1 VEFKIRRRNFNAY
14 EILGYGVIIVGALFI
29 VLGFFL
35 FRFVGDASATHS
47 VEMER
52 YGQFGEF
59 IGGVVG
65 SFWALAGVLLF
76 FANLTYQKKE
86 FEQQRVELEKTHKIF
101 KQQDFSSLFL
111 NFISQHNTLMNSL
124 IVYGEN
130 DVEWKGSNFFVLFR
144 QKVMEGYNERISQFD
159 QNVMNEAFLEKLF
172 FESFADQFAYY
183 QNELEPYLKN
193 LKVLFDMVYKYRSE
207 TLDKSEYYSYI
218 LKSTLSLNELFL
230 IYHVGRS
237 NIYTDLKKFQ
247 KVFTLFENLP
257 PKYRMEY
264 IIERTINLGR
274 AEKPKSQDLM
284 KPMVHKKKKI

>member
-14 EILGYGVIIVGALFI
+14 EILGYVVIIAGALFI

-35 FRFVGDASATHS
+35 FRFIGDTSQSHS
-47 VEMER
+47 LQMER

-111 NFISQHNTLMNSL
+111 NFVSQHNAL
-124 IVYGEN
+124 INGMIGYSQDET
-130 DVEWKGSNFFVLFR
+130 DWKGSNFFILFR
-144 QKVMEGYNERISQFD
+144 QKVMEGYNERVTQFD
-159 QNVMNEAFLEKLF
+159 KNIQNEALLEKLF
-172 FESFADQFAYY
+172 FESFADQYTFY
-183 QNELEPYLKN
+183 QNDLEPYLKN

-230 IYHVGRS
+230 IYHAGRS
-237 NIYTDLKKFQ
+237 NIFTDLKKFHR
-247 KVFTLFENLP
+247 VFSLFENFP
-257 PKYRMEY
+257 PKYRMDH
-264 IIERTINLGR
+264 TITPAG
-274 AEKPKSQDLM
+274 
-284 KPMVHKKKKI
+284 

>member
-1 VEFKIRRRNFNAY
+1 MEFKIRRRNFNAY

-35 FRFVGDASATHS
+35 FRFVGDTSMTHS
-47 VEMER
+47 IEMER

-111 NFISQHNTLMNSL
+111 NFVSQHNTLINSL
-124 IVYGEN
+124 IVYGEK

-144 QKVMEGYNERISQFD
+144 QKVMEGYNDRISQFD
-159 QNVMNEAFLEKLF
+159 QSVMNEAFLEKLF
-172 FESFADQFAYY
+172 FESFADQYAYY

-237 NIYTDLKKFQ
+237 NIYTDLKKFH

-264 IIERTINLGR
+264 IIERTLSLGR

-284 KPMVHKKKKI
+284 KPLVRKKKKI